1 MLLKS
6 NAIII
11 ALLLARVASAEPAP
25 APEQNTEEASL
36 PWQLHSMTTSNVVQ
50 ADSAAAVFR
59 DPQGNIDIAETTRL
73 SARYQLT
80 DRWAPMIRLGFV
92 GNNAPGAALDG
103 TSFGNPIVGATYTLN
118 SRRRVALF
126 AAVAIPVGSGGGNE
140 PDPRAARTNAAS
152 ITARPADEAMFA
164 VNYATA
170 IVGADVAY
178 VKHGFTAQAEA
189 TLLQSVRARG
199 DKTAAGADAFR
210 TRATMGA
217 HLGMFLGRHVSVGAD
232 LEYRRWLSHPK
243 MLDAMTDPRI
253 PSAHEDPATLTASIG
268 ARVHFRIG
276 KASIHPGLSY
286 TRGFDGLALHGPMNI
301 TKQTNAVGI
310 SIPVLF

>member
-1 MLLKS
+1 MSIKS

-11 ALLLARVASAEPAP
+11 ALVLARVASAEP
-25 APEQNTEEASL
+25 EQNAEEASL
-36 PWQLHSMTTSNVVQ
+36 PWTLHSVTTRSVVQ
-50 ADSAAAVFR
+50 ADTAAAAFR
-59 DPQGNIDIAETTRL
+59 DPQGNIDIAETTAL

-103 TSFGNPIVGATYTLN
+103 SSFNNPIVGATYTRRMN
-118 SRRRVALF
+118 SPSIALF
-126 AAVAIPVGSGGGNE
+126 AAVAIPIGSGGGNE

-152 ITARPADEAMFA
+152 ITARPADEAMFE

-170 IVGADVAY
+170 ILGADVAY

-199 DKTAAGADAFR
+199 DETAAGTDAFR

-217 HLGMFLGRHVSVGAD
+217 HVGMFLGRHVSIGAD
-232 LEYRRWLSHPK
+232 LEYRRWLSHPT
-243 MLDAMTDPRI
+243 MLDAMTAARI
-253 PSAHEDPATLTASIG
+253 PIADDDLATLTASIG
-268 ARVHFRIG
+268 VRVHVRVG
-276 KASIHPGLSY
+276 NATIHPGLSY
-286 TRGFDGLALHGPMNI
+286 MRGFDGLALHSPMNI
-301 TKQTNAVGI
+301 TKQTNAVAI
-310 SIPVLF
+310 AIPVLF

>member
-1 MLLKS
+1 MLIKS
-6 NAIII
+6 KAIII
-11 ALLLARVASAEPAP
+11 ALLLARVASAEP
-25 APEQNTEEASL
+25 EQSAEEASL
-36 PWQLHSMTTSNVVQ
+36 PWQLHSVTTANVVR
-50 ADSAAAVFR
+50 ADSGAAVFR
-59 DPQGNIDIAETTRL
+59 DPQGNIDIAETTAL
-73 SARYQLT
+73 SASYQLT

-103 TSFGNPIVGATYTLN
+103 TSFGNPIAGATYTRSMN
-118 SRRRVALF
+118 SRRVALF
-126 AAVAIPVGSGGGNE
+126 AAVAIPVGSGGGND

-152 ITARPADEAMFA
+152 ITARPADEAMFE

-170 IVGADVAY
+170 ILGADVAY
-178 VKHGFTAQAEA
+178 VKHGFTAQAEV

-210 TRATMGA
+210 TRATMGG

-232 LEYRRWLSHPK
+232 LEYRRWLSHPT
-243 MLDAMTDPRI
+243 MLDAMTDPRV
-253 PSAHEDPATLTASIG
+253 PSADEDLATASIG
-268 ARVHFRIG
+268 ARVHFHVG
-276 KASIHPGLSY
+276 KASLHPGLSY

-301 TKQTNAVGI
+301 TKQTNTVAI